1 MDNEQDNIVESENNE
16 QAEENA
22 EEVAE
27 VKEEPKKEKPKLT
40 PEEELKRL
48 EGRAK
53 RLRKDLG
60 LDVEPKKQEEKSTH
74 TGELDDTQ
82 LDYLD
87 LKGITEDE
95 DIAVIKSVMSKTGQT
110 LRQTLKDDYVIAK
123 LKDLKVARD
132 VKTATPSAS
141 KRSGQQAT
149 DNEDYWY
156 QKYEASGELPK
167 GMPAGMAI
175 KLVTRKEAENDVH
188 TPKFGR

>member
-1 MDNEQDNIVESENNE
+1 MNENEQDNIVESENNE

-27 VKEEPKKEKPKLT
+27 VKEEPKKPKLT

-60 LDVEPKKQEEKSTH
+60 LDVEPKKQEEKSTQ

-95 DIAVIKSVMSKTGQT
+95 DIAVIKSVMQKTGQT
-110 LRQTLKDDYVIAK
+110 VRQTLKDDYVVAK
-123 LKDLKVARD
+123 LKELKVARD
-132 VKTATPSAS
+132 VKTATPSSS

-149 DNEDYWY
+149 DNEDYWF

-167 GMPAGMAI
+167 GMPKGMAS
-175 KLVTRKEAENDVH
+175 KLISRKEAQDDPH
-188 TPKFGR
+188 TPWFAR